1 MSRRQPSTDSP
12 LTASLTTTITTVLD
26 NVRRELQKAG
36 AMARDTAPSIHE
48 RYEFES
54 GEPDLGYLSEIV
66 ADLMNGIAA
75 KLVVASVLRARSLGV
90 SLAIEEQRRR
100 LRQAQAVLCSMAHF
114 LRTQPQAPHLVAFVS
129 SLTATCESAL
139 NALDPTALGLPTP
152 TPKL

>member
-12 LTASLTTTITTVLD
+12 LTESLTATVTTVLD

-36 AMARDTAPSIHE
+36 AAARDTAPSIHD

-54 GEPDLGYLSEIV
+54 GEPDLGYLSELV
-66 ADLMNGIAA
+66 AELMNGIAA
-75 KLVVASVLRARSLGV
+75 KLVVASVLRARSLAV
-90 SLAIEEQRRR
+90 SRAIEEQRRR
-100 LRQAQAVLCSMAHF
+100 LRQAQAVLRSMAHF
-114 LRTQPQAPHLVAFVS
+114 LRTQQAPHLLAFVS

-139 NALDPTALGLPTP
+139 TALDPMALGLPTS

>member
-1 MSRRQPSTDSP
+1 MSRRQPTPDSP
-12 LTASLTTTITTVLD
+12 LTASLTATITTVLD

-36 AMARDTAPSIHE
+36 ATARDTAPSIHE

-100 LRQAQAVLCSMAHF
+100 LRQAQAVLCSMARF
-114 LRTQPQAPHLVAFVS
+114 LRTQPPAPHLFAFVS

-139 NALDPTALGLPTP
+139 TALDPTALGLPTP